1 MAAKDYVAARQLAD
15 QAAADAVLAQAKA
28 RSVRSDRAL
37 TELRESIQALQ
48 ARGQTGLAEAMKGA
62 VR

>member
-48 ARGQTGLAEAMKGA
+48 AQINRS
-62 VR
+62 